1 VEELK
6 KAREEHASASAI
18 AEAEAALRKDQEET
32 ALAEAHAAE
41 ERRKAEEARRARQ
54 AEGRKQA
61 IQDEINAALT
71 EEIPFIK
78 VRKHGHLPIVEGLLK
93 FCAFLYC

>member
-1 VEELK
+1 MEELK

-71 EEIPFIK
+71 EEIPF
-78 VRKHGHLPIVEGLLK
+78 
-93 FCAFLYC
+93 